1 MWQSRRPRLKVCCIQ
16 DLNEA
21 RVAVALG
28 ADALGLVSAMP
39 SGPGVIDEAA
49 SAAIAAQVPP
59 TIATFL
65 LTSRRSA
72 GEILEQHRRCRTSAL
87 QLVDRVDPS
96 VHSRL
101 REALPGVSIVQ
112 VVHVVDEEAIEQARA
127 VSEGVDALLLDSGNP
142 HGPTRQLG
150 GTGRTHDWATS
161 RAIRDAVD
169 VPVFLAGGLR
179 PANVAG
185 AVRRVRP
192 FGVDVCSALRVDGR
206 LDPSRLSAF
215 VAELDRSGP

>member
-1 MWQSRRPRLKVCCIQ
+1 
-16 DLNEA
+16 
-21 RVAVALG
+21 VAVALG

-39 SGPGVIDEAA
+39 SGPGLIDEAEI
-49 SAAIAAQVPP
+49 AAIAAQVPP
-59 TIATFL
+59 TITTFL

-72 GEILEQHRRCRTSAL
+72 GEIIEQHRRCRTNAL
-87 QLVDRVDPS
+87 QLVDRVAPS
-96 VHSRL
+96 VYSRL

-112 VVHVVDEEAIEQARA
+112 VVHVVDEDAIEQARA
-127 VSEGVDALLLDSGNP
+127 VSEEVDALLLDSGDP
-142 HGPTRQLG
+142 HAPTRQLG

-161 RAIRDAVD
+161 RAIRDAVG

-215 VAELDRSGP
+215 AAELDRSGG